1 MARAQH
7 HDHVWLIKSLLLVTV
22 AALHAALFAGI
33 LASARVT
40 LREAPEP
47 VDVRFVEIAPDIGQQ
62 TPAPALATVP
72 PPELQPESQPASEPE
87 AAPEPAPEP
96 ETALP
101 PPPEPPA
108 PDAIT
113 LPPPEIA
120 PELVAQPKPEP
131 EPETRPKPKPKPKAK
146 PRPKPRGEPQP
157 ELKSAAPKP
166 EASQA
171 PMSAAAQGTAA
182 ATAPA
187 SKAASNQPRLIGK
200 VDYLGSRPHPDYPR
214 VSMRRGETG
223 RVVVRVFISRQGL
236 VEKATVRTSSGFSRL
251 DESALNAVRA
261 ARFKPYTENGVPY
274 PAIADIPFDF
284 VL

>member
-1 MARAQH
+1 MALAQH
-7 HDHVWLIKSLLLVTV
+7 HDRAGLIKALLLVSV
-22 AALHAALFAGI
+22 VGVHAALLAGI

-40 LREAPEP
+40 LPVKAPEP
-47 VDVRFVEIAPDIGQQ
+47 TDVRFVEISPDISQAA
-62 TPAPALATVP
+62 PVSAPAAP
-72 PPELQPESQPASEPE
+72 HPESQPKS
-87 AAPEPAPEP
+87 EPAPEP
-96 ETALP
+96 QAKPEPAP
-101 PPPEPPA
+101 AEPEPIAPPPEPLV

-113 LPPPEIA
+113 LPPPKVA
-120 PELVAQPKPEP
+120 PEPSVQPRTKPEI
-131 EPETRPKPKPKPKAK
+131 KPKPKTK
-146 PRPKPRGEPQP
+146 PRPKPKTKPEPRPQP
-157 ELKSAAPKP
+157 ELKSALPKP
-166 EASQA
+166 EAAQA
-171 PMSAAAQGTAA
+171 PTGAAAQGA
-182 ATAPA
+182 ATTTPAPA
-187 SKAASNQPRLIGK
+187 SKSASNQPRLIGK

-251 DESALNAVRA
+251 DESAVNAVRT

>member
-1 MARAQH
+1 MALAQH
-7 HDHVWLIKSLLLVTV
+7 HDRAGLIKALLLVSV
-22 AALHAALFAGI
+22 VGVHAALLAGI
-33 LASARVT
+33 LASARVIVPVK
-40 LREAPEP
+40 APEP
-47 VDVRFVEIAPDIGQQ
+47 TDVRFVEIATDISQAA
-62 TPAPALATVP
+62 PAPAPVSALAAP
-72 PPELQPESQPASEPE
+72 QPEHQAEPEPTPSEPE
-87 AAPEPAPEP
+87 PEPIA
-96 ETALP
+96 

-113 LPPPEIA
+113 LPPPKIA
-120 PELVAQPKPEP
+120 PAPVAQPQPKPEIK
-131 EPETRPKPKPKPKAK
+131 PKPKTKPRPKPKAK
-146 PRPKPRGEPQP
+146 PEPRRQP
-157 ELKSAAPKP
+157 ELKSVLPNP
-166 EASQA
+166 ETAQT
-171 PMSAAAQGTAA
+171 PTTAAAQGPAVA

-187 SKAASNQPRLIGK
+187 SKSDSNQPRLIGK

-251 DESALNAVRA
+251 DESAINAVRA

>member
-1 MARAQH
+1 MALAQH
-7 HDHVWLIKSLLLVTV
+7 HDRAGLIKALLLVSV
-22 AALHAALFAGI
+22 VGVHAALLAGI

-40 LREAPEP
+40 VLVKAPEP
-47 VDVRFVEIAPDIGQQ
+47 TDVRFVEISPDINRE
-62 TPAPALATVP
+62 APASALAAP
-72 PPELQPESQPASEPE
+72 QPESQPKPEPTPE
-87 AAPEPAPEP
+87 LQAEPEPAPPEP
-96 ETALP
+96 PAP
-101 PPPEPPA
+101 APPA

-120 PELVAQPKPEP
+120 PEPVAQP
-131 EPETRPKPKPKPKAK
+131 RPKPEIKPKPKTKPRPKPKAK
-146 PRPKPRGEPQP
+146 PEPRSQP
-157 ELKSAAPKP
+157 ELKSVLPKP
-166 EASQA
+166 ETAQT
-171 PMSAAAQGTAA
+171 PTTAAAQGPTAA

-187 SKAASNQPRLIGK
+187 SKPASSQPRLIGK

-251 DESALNAVRA
+251 DESAVNAVRA